1 MNEKEFLKQVSEY
14 NMPDILEAKKSC
26 IEQLNSDGKKQ
37 YTHVRFAGVA
47 VIAILV
53 LCICVTPISSLAS
66 NFVRHIQVMLNVN
79 DETVELGNMD
89 ETDIRIPDDCEE
101 VKSDGETYL
110 SKAYNTLPDLIK
122 DIQTD
127 IYAWMGED
135 KFINQGIM
143 LNIAQKDYGRITL
156 LYDVTQREVIDNDDD
171 NIDFERK
178 EFMENLTNNPEL
190 LEKFSNDRLEKILQ
204 YYKDENAKKEA
215 LLKMLSV

>member
-14 NMPDILEAKKSC
+14 NMPDILEVKKSC

-66 NFVRHIQVMLNVN
+66 NFVRHIQVMLNIN

-101 VKSDGETYL
+101 VKRDGEN
-110 SKAYNTLPDLIK
+110 SRECNRFIK
-122 DIQTD
+122 CFIII
-127 IYAWMGED
+127 IY
-135 KFINQGIM
+135 KINI
-143 LNIAQKDYGRITL
+143 
-156 LYDVTQREVIDNDDD
+156 
-171 NIDFERK
+171 
-178 EFMENLTNNPEL
+178 
-190 LEKFSNDRLEKILQ
+190 ILF
-204 YYKDENAKKEA
+204 NS
-215 LLKMLSV
+215 L